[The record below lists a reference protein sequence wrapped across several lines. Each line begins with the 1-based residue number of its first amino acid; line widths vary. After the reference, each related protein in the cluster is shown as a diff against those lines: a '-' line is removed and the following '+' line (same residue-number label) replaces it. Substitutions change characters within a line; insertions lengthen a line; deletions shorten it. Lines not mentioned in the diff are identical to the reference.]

1 MPDPITITLRGPIF
15 FKDIPKVLGDAI
27 IKEVMRKVEERVR
40 RPKKRGHNLGRKNNP
55 IGPGDMKRDGR
66 GVAMTLTSTLRH
78 PRTSGGKWTQKN
90 MAAIKKMVPFVI
102 RKAGREMAKEL
113 S

>member
-1 MPDPITITLRGPIF
+1 MPDPLTIPLRGPIF

-27 IKEVMRKVEERVR
+27 IKEVMRKVEKRVR

-55 IGPGDMKRDGR
+55 IGPGDIRRRDG
-66 GVAMTLTSTLRH
+66 VTMTLTSSLNR
-78 PRTSGGKWTQKN
+78 PRMSGGKWVQKN
-90 MAAIKKMVPFVI
+90 MAAIKAMAPRVI
-102 RKAGREMAKEL
+102 RKAGRRMAKEL

>member
-27 IKEVMRKVEERVR
+27 ITEVMEKVEKEVRKRSNRGR
-40 RPKKRGHNLGRKNNP
+40 RLGRKRNQ
-55 IGPGDMKRDGR
+55 IGPGEIRRRDG
-66 GVAMTLTSTLRH
+66 VSMTLTSSLNW
-78 PRTSGGKWTQKN
+78 PRTSGGTWVQQN
-90 MAAIKKMVPFVI
+90 MATLRGMAPRVI
-102 RKAGREMAKEL
+102 RKAGRRMAKER